1 MVKPVRQRPPRK
13 PLTTTQAWTKVETTA
28 YRLGAA
34 EYLGNKDS
42 NRISKAFLL
51 LNHPPQSTSHRK
63 YRLFL
68 LRKEICG
75 PQGLRL
81 CAVALG
87 HDHIRDTSNGHRD
100 ALLDKLGEMR
110 HQPLIKNSSFRSDD
124 TQEDG
129 PLNEQ
134 MNQAKQIAPG
144 DDYGCSPCSNSNGTT
159 TPRSLLINNAEADRS
174 IASVGELRNCKVHST
189 VPYCHADQ
197 YFTPVSNIP
206 QNEGQDD
213 ILSSN

>member
-129 PLNEQ
+129 PLNG
-134 MNQAKQIAPG
+134 K
-144 DDYGCSPCSNSNGTT
+144 
-159 TPRSLLINNAEADRS
+159 
-174 IASVGELRNCKVHST
+174 H
-189 VPYCHADQ
+189 
-197 YFTPVSNIP
+197 
-206 QNEGQDD
+206 
-213 ILSSN
+213 